1 MRRSACA
8 PIRRGGRVSYG
19 AKRGAGYCAWC
30 SAATTAASRKRAR
43 RQRRT
48 TMPKIPPYIFK
59 PLEEAARAMIAAAL
73 AYVILAITAG
83 GFPTTQQ
90 GVTALLTGAGVAG
103 LDAVRTGLNATPLT
117 PPTTKP

>member
-1 MRRSACA
+1 
-8 PIRRGGRVSYG
+8 
-19 AKRGAGYCAWC
+19 
-30 SAATTAASRKRAR
+30 
-43 RQRRT
+43 
-48 TMPKIPPYIFK
+48 MPKIPPYIFK
-59 PLEEAARAMIAAAL
+59 PLEEAARAMIAAAI
-73 AYVILAITAG
+73 AYVIMAITAG